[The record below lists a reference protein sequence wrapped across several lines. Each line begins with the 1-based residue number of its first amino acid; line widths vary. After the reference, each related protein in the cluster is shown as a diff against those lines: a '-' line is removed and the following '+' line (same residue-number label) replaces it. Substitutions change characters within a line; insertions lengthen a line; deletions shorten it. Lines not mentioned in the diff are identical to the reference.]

1 MNAQF
6 KPHPDG
12 VKAYMGHDRLTGLYF
27 VRIGWTIYAANANGS
42 VLYTVKGE
50 EKTPLNV
57 EEFKAKRPKVYTAL
71 MNEISFQRS
80 KQLAKDLAGSHIP
93 SNDRKAYKKKRGFT
107 GSK

>member
-12 VKAYMGHDRLTGLYF
+12 IKAYIGLDPLTGLYS
-27 VRIGWTIYAANANGS
+27 VRIGWTVYTANANGS

-50 EKTPLNV
+50 VKTPLNV
-57 EEFKAKRPKVYTAL
+57 EEFKAKRPKVYASL
-71 MNEISFQRS
+71 MNEISFQR
-80 KQLAKDLAGSHIP
+80 KKALATALELSNIP
-93 SNDRKAYKKKRGFT
+93 SYARKAYKKKRGFT

>member
-12 VKAYMGHDRLTGLYF
+12 IKAYIGLDRLTGLYS
-27 VRIGWTIYAANANGS
+27 VRIGWTVYAANANGS

-50 EKTPLNV
+50 VKTPLIV
-57 EEFKAKRPKVYTAL
+57 EEFKAKRPKVYASL
-71 MNEISFQRS
+71 MNEIKFQRS

-93 SNDRKAYKKKRGFT
+93 SYDRKAYKKKRGFT

>member
-1 MNAQF
+1 MNTQL

-12 VKAYMGHDRLTGLYF
+12 IKAYIGLDRVTGLYS
-27 VRIGWTIYAANANGS
+27 VRIGWTVYAANANCS
-42 VLYTVKGE
+42 VLYTAKGDV
-50 EKTPLNV
+50 KTPLNV

-93 SNDRKAYKKKRGFT
+93 SADRKAYKQKRGFT
-107 GSK
+107 GSR

>member
-1 MNAQF
+1 MNALF

-12 VKAYMGHDRLTGLYF
+12 IKAYIGLDRLTGLYS

-50 EKTPLNV
+50 VKTPVNV
-57 EEFKAKRPKVYTAL
+57 EEFKTKRPKVYTAL

-107 GSK
+107 GSR